1 MKKILVT
8 GASGFIGKRLIYKL
22 LEEDYEVYAL
32 LRTAQIKLP
41 RPNLGVLNVIEGDL
55 SDSNLIDKIP
65 KDVDAA
71 YFLVHAMSDKFE
83 DLIDRE
89 LKLSENFLKSIES
102 TNCKQIIFLSGIV
115 EDEAKVSEHLRSRLM
130 VEKRLHQS
138 KIPCTTFRASIIIG
152 SGSASFEMIR
162 DLTEKL
168 PVMVAPKWV
177 MNFCQPIAIRD
188 VLFYLT
194 ESLLNESCYHKVFDI
209 GGPEAMRFKDVLLR
223 YAAFRKLKRY
233 IINVPVL
240 TPKLSSYWLVFITSV
255 KYSLCRHLVESMKQ
269 NSRKLN
275 LEIDKI
281 LPHTCSTYEKA
292 LEMAFQKISQNE
304 VISSW
309 MDSWDLKKPI
319 EDATVPCEGCLKDV
333 QLVPILLPMDE
344 VKKRIWTIGGNQGWY
359 AMDWAWRLRGFFDK
373 IIGGA
378 GLNRGRRD
386 PHELAVGDA
395 LDFWRV
401 LLVDENKIHLIL
413 YAEMKLPGEAWL
425 EFEVVD
431 CGRNLKQTAT
441 FRPKGLLGH
450 LYWYLMIPFHYF
462 IFRNMA
468 NYIANQ

>member
-32 LRTAQIKLP
+32 LRTAQTKLP
-41 RPNLGVLNVIEGDL
+41 KPNLGVLNIIEGDL
-55 SDSNLIDKIP
+55 SDSSLIEKIP
-65 KDVDAA
+65 KDLDAA

-83 DLIDRE
+83 DLSKRE
-89 LKLSENFLKSIES
+89 LALTENFLKALENS
-102 TNCKQIIFLSGIV
+102 TCSQIIFLSGII
-115 EDEAKVSEHLRSRLM
+115 EDENHISDHLKSRLM
-130 VEKRLHQS
+130 VEKRLHAS
-138 KIPCTTFRASIIIG
+138 KIPFTTLRASIIIG
-152 SGSASFEMIR
+152 SGSASFEIIR

-168 PVMVAPKWV
+168 PIMVAPKWV
-177 MNFCQPIAIRD
+177 MNYCQPIAIRD

-194 ESLLNESCYHKVFDI
+194 EVLLNEKCFGKTFDI
-209 GGPEAMRFKDVLLR
+209 GGPEAMRFKDVLKR
-223 YAAFRKLKRY
+223 YAQFRKLKRY

-255 KYSLCRHLVESMKQ
+255 KYSLCRHLVESMKH

-275 LEIDKI
+275 SEIDQI
-281 LPHTCSTYEKA
+281 LPHSCITYEEA
-292 LEMAFQKISQNE
+292 LDMAFQKISQNE

-309 MDSWDLKKPI
+309 MDAWDLKKPI
-319 EDATVPCEGCLKDV
+319 LDASVPSEGCLKDE
-333 QLVPILLPMDE
+333 QIVPILLPIDE
-344 VKKRIWTIGGNQGWY
+344 VKKRIWTIGGDSGWY

-378 GLNRGRRD
+378 GLKRGRRD
-386 PHELAVGDA
+386 SDDLSVGDA
-395 LDFWRV
+395 VDFWRV
-401 LLVDENKIHLIL
+401 LLVDEEKIHLIL

-425 EFEVVD
+425 EFEVVE
-431 CGRNLKQTAT
+431 GKSMLRQTAT
-441 FRPKGLLGH
+441 FRPKGLFGH
-450 LYWYLMIPFHYF
+450 LYWYVMMPFHYF